1 MQSLTYTPSSTAAR
15 STPLRHVVIAVLVA
29 LALGLW
35 ITAGVGGATPADAQP
50 LAGHSWVG

>member
-1 MQSLTYTPSSTAAR
+1 MQSLTSAPSTTGDA
-15 STPLRHVVIAVLVA
+15 PLRRVLIAVLVA

-35 ITAGVGGATPADAQP
+35 LAVSVGSAIPAEAQS